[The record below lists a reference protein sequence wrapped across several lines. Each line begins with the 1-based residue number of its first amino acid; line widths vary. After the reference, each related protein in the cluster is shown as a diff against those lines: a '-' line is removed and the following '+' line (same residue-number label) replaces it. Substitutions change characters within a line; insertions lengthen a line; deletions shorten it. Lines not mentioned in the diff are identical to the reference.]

1 MLHVWIQRNK
11 RYLLRIVSLAGLVCG
26 QFHIAGH
33 TLTVV
38 AIDGAQVHPAV
49 TDTIAICAGQSYD
62 VIVVG
67 NSYKANTDFIFKMA
81 TDMLTGPI
89 PSNESRAVI
98 GRIGLQ
104 GSSETPAFQSG
115 VYGYDSDGVSF
126 LPSLLNFNWTAQG
139 ILDDATL
146 VPLDN
151 EPLLKNVNNQIGLR
165 VNQVFYEGIGTRTGI
180 GSQPYIKPRIP
191 SLISAMTTGDL
202 AFENTTYGPGT
213 SPFIL
218 RHHDVVEIYMENSQI
233 WPHPMHL
240 HVSNVHV
247 LPFNPA
253 TDWRRGTIS
262 R

>member
-1 MLHVWIQRNK
+1 M
-11 RYLLRIVSLAGLVCG
+11 SLAGLVCG
-26 QFHIAGH
+26 QFHIASH

-38 AIDGAQVHPAV
+38 AIDGEPVHPAV

-67 NSYKANTDFIFKMA
+67 NSYQSKVDFIFKMA

-89 PSNESRAVI
+89 PSNESRSVV
-98 GRIGLQ
+98 GNIGLQ
-104 GSSETPAFQSG
+104 GSSRPAPSPPN
-115 VYGYDSDGVSF
+115 VYGYDSDGF
-126 LPSLLNFNWTAQG
+126 TFFPSLLDFNWTAHG

-151 EPLLKNVNNQIGLR
+151 EPLFKNVNNRIGLR
-165 VNQVFYEGIGTRTGI
+165 VNQLYYEGIGTRYSI
-180 GSQPYIKPRIP
+180 GAQPYIKPRVP

-218 RHHDVVEIYMENSQI
+218 RHNDVVEIYMENNQI

-240 HVSNVHV
+240 HVSSSGGMLFKSVTN
-247 LPFNPA
+247 
-253 TDWRRGTIS
+253 
-262 R
+262 